1 MNEEAERL
9 VREEGVFTNIV
20 LSHSGYDVDQ
30 QMAAN
35 ASDKISLIVGAHSH
49 TFLYTGGKFYREYT
63 SLMYKHVRGRN
74 LILFTLNTVRLQI
87 LQRMQPEMIKFALS
101 SSKV

>member
-1 MNEEAERL
+1 VNEEAERL

-49 TFLYTGGKFYREYT
+49 TFLYTGGKYVSDLCTE
-63 SLMYKHVRGRN
+63 V
-74 LILFTLNTVRLQI
+74 
-87 LQRMQPEMIKFALS
+87 
-101 SSKV
+101 